1 MSKINAYS
9 EAEIAEALRA
19 RISYRVSQT
28 DLAKELG
35 ISHAHLSEVLA
46 GKKRPGP
53 VVLKAMGYDPAPYY
67 CKVQTQ

>member
-1 MSKINAYS
+1 MSKVKPVS

-19 RISYRVSQT
+19 RISYRLSQT

-35 ISHAHLSEVLA
+35 ISHAHLSEVLS

-53 VVLKAMGYDPAPYY
+53 RVLKAMGYDPTPYY
-67 CKVQTQ
+67 CKAGAQ